1 MSKRIS
7 VTAAAE
13 IMGIAPQ
20 SLRIGLQRGRFQE
33 IGDAFQGKGN
43 YYVYV
48 IYPEAL
54 KTKFGEDRVNEV
66 MKKYESTHT

>member
-20 SLRIGLQRGRFQE
+20 SLRIALQRGRFQD
-33 IGDAFQGKGN
+33 IGEAFQGKGD
-43 YYVYV
+43 YYTYV

-54 KTKFGEDRVNEV
+54 KAKFGEDRVNEV
-66 MKKYESTHT
+66 MMKYERTNT